1 MLETGNS
8 EINVDQLMH
17 EIRETVARQKLQRAG
32 ENVPAS
38 LTLFSPIGSYGS
50 HAPVETSPLSLQP
63 EFHPSPDRQYHVNDL
78 LKYHGA
84 DFVRNAYRAIL
95 NREPDAAGWAHHL
108 ENLASGRFNKI
119 DVLASLRYSPEGE
132 RARVK
137 IDGLTWPAALRRMGR
152 APVVGYLIQ
161 LLIALGR
168 LPVLLQ
174 HQRQSEFYL
183 LAQQQQIVDHANQVR
198 KQLAEALTRLSAQS
212 NASAEKAA
220 DQQQLIEL
228 LSQQQQDV
236 ASRLSEFRDAV
247 ETRLTA
253 TREHV
258 DESAAVLT
266 RQMEERVE
274 AVTQQVNQNAA
285 RLTMQAAESAAALTQ
300 QISES
305 AAALA
310 RQISESAATLTQQLE
325 GQIQQLLQRQQDLT
339 SQVEEQAE
347 RLLQRQQQTQTELVM
362 QERRLTMLLEKAR
375 EQPPGVFNQP
385 LVQQLIDEE
394 DHLLDALYAAFEDH
408 FRGERE
414 EVKRRLRVYLPILKE
429 AKISEGVLD
438 IGCGRGEWLELLK
451 GTGIKGRGVD
461 RNRVFIDQCRRLDLD
476 VTEEDAL
483 VYLKGLP
490 EQSLNAVTSFH
501 LVEHLP
507 FETLIKLLDESVRV
521 LKSGGLLILE
531 TPDPQNFI
539 VGSYNFYAD
548 PTHRNPI
555 PSPTLQFLLESRG
568 LSRIKVMK
576 LRPWDAAKIEGDSE
590 IIKRF
595 NEYFYSA
602 PDYGIIGWK
611 V

>member
-17 EIRETVARQKLQRAG
+17 EIRETVARQQRQRAG

-38 LTLFSPIGSYGS
+38 LNLFSPAGNNGS
-50 HAPVETSPLSLQP
+50 HIPVETSLLKLQP

-119 DVLASLRYSPEGE
+119 DILASLRYSPEGE

-137 IDGLTWPAALRRMGR
+137 IAGLTWPAAVRRMGR
-152 APVVGYLIQ
+152 APVVGYLFQ

-174 HQRQSEFYL
+174 HQRESEFYL
-183 LAQQQQIVDHANQVR
+183 LAQQQQLADHANQAH
-198 KQLAEALTRLSAQS
+198 KQLAEALAQLSAQS
-212 NASAEKAA
+212 SAGADRAAS
-220 DQQQLIEL
+220 QQQLIEL
-228 LSQQQQDV
+228 LSQQQQD
-236 ASRLSEFRDAV
+236 AAARLGEFRDTV

-253 TREHV
+253 EREHV
-258 DESAAVLT
+258 DQSAAVLT
-266 RQMEERVE
+266 QQMEERLE

-285 RLTMQAAESAAALTQ
+285 LLTRQAAESAAALTQ
-300 QISES
+300 QIN
-305 AAALA
+305 
-310 RQISESAATLTQQLE
+310 ESAATLTRQLE
-325 GQIQQLLQRQQDLT
+325 GQLQQLQQLRQLLLQQQQDLT
-339 SQVEEQAE
+339 SQMEEQGQ

-362 QERRLTMLLEKAR
+362 QERRLTALLEKAR
-375 EQPPGVFNQP
+375 EQPPGAFNQP

-394 DHLLDALYAAFEDH
+394 EHLLDAFYAAFEDH
-408 FRGERE
+408 FRGERK
-414 EVKRRLRVYLPILKE
+414 EVKRRLSVYLPILKE
-429 AKISEGVLD
+429 AEISEGALD
-438 IGCGRGEWLELLK
+438 IGSGRGEWLELLK
-451 GTGIKGRGVD
+451 DAGVRAQGVD
-461 RNRVFIDQCRRLDLD
+461 RNRVFIDQCRRLGLD

-483 VYLKGLP
+483 SYLKSLP
-490 EQSLNAVTSFH
+490 GESLSVITSFH

-507 FETLIKLLDESVRV
+507 FETLINLLDESVRV

-555 PSPTLQFLLESRG
+555 PSATLAFLLGSRG
-568 LSRIKVMK
+568 LSRLEVMK

-602 PDYGIIGWK
+602 PDYGIVGWK